1 MKKPKKMKADAVV
14 IGTGPGGATVARDL
28 TLKGKKVIMLDRGK
42 NVKMSGNAIAS
53 MAYMGGP
60 LLPGFMISK
69 PDKLEMMRCLTV
81 GGSTAMYAGTA
92 FDPDIEKFKK
102 FGVDID
108 PRIVDDIKRE
118 TKVAPLPDKYI
129 GRAAKKVMAAARD
142 LGYDWQK
149 FNKFIDPSKGKVTAS
164 TVLYNGKSKWSAQDW
179 ALEAVRKGAK
189 LFPQTCCEKIIFENK
204 KATGI
209 LAVDKKGDFLEI
221 SGDVII
227 LAAGGVGTP
236 AVLKKSGI
244 LEAGEKFFF
253 DPLAMTFGY
262 ITSATDYLKECPM
275 VYGLKTD
282 DGIMFSDAAIPYA
295 IYAKYAAQAFQ
306 FSKIFR
312 TRGLVGIMAKI
323 MDDLEGAI
331 SIDEK
336 VTKRLTPQDQH
347 LLAKGQ
353 AISYEILTHMGAKD
367 IWFGNF
373 NAAHPGGTA
382 RIGHVVDTNLESEY
396 KNLYVCDASVI
407 PDQWGVPPVLTIM
420 CLARRLS
427 GYLLS

>member
-1 MKKPKKMKADAVV
+1 MKNPKKMKADVVV

-28 TLKGKKVIMLDRGK
+28 TLKGKKVIMIERGK

-53 MAYMGGP
+53 MEYIGGP
-60 LLPGFMISK
+60 LLPGFMFSK

-81 GGSTAMYAGTA
+81 GGSTTMYTGTA

-129 GRAAKKVMAAARD
+129 GRAAKKTMAAARD
-142 LGYDWQK
+142 LGYNWQK
-149 FNKFIDPSKGKVTAS
+149 LNKFIDPSKGKVTAS
-164 TVLYNGKSKWSAQDW
+164 TVIYNGKSKWTAQDW
-179 ALEAVRKGAK
+179 TLEAVKKGAM
-189 LFPQTCCEKIIFENK
+189 LLPQTRCEKIIFENK
-204 KATGI
+204 QATGVQ
-209 LAVDKKGDFLEI
+209 AVDKRGNFLEI

-244 LEAGEKFFF
+244 LEAGQKFFF
-253 DPLAMTFGY
+253 DPFAMTFGY
-262 ITSATDYLKECPM
+262 ISSATDYLKEPSM
-275 VYGLKTD
+275 VSGFKTD
-282 DGIMFSDAAIPYA
+282 DGIMITDMAVPYA
-295 IYAKYAAQAFQ
+295 VYAKYAAQAFQ
-306 FSKIFR
+306 FSKVFR
-312 TRGLVGIMAKI
+312 TRGLVAIMAKI
-323 MDDLEGAI
+323 MDDLEGSI
-331 SIDEK
+331 SINEK

-347 LLAKGQ
+347 LLSKGQ
-353 AISYEILTHMGAKD
+353 VISYEILNHMGAKD

-382 RIGHVVDTNLESEY
+382 RIGHIVDTNLESEY
-396 KNLYVCDASVI
+396 KNLYICDASVI
-407 PDQWGVPPVLTIM
+407 PDQWGLPPVLTIM

-427 GYLLS
+427 GYLMA